1 MDASRFRRIG
11 ELFDVLVD
19 LPAGSR
25 AQRLRE
31 LCTDASLRAEVEALL
46 RADARGDS
54 FEAAAFDQR
63 DALAMDDGEA
73 HTPLPDQAFGDWRVI
88 RELGRGGMGIV
99 YLVERDGDRFLQRGA
114 LKLIKRGMDSEP
126 IVARF
131 LRERRVLAQLDHPG
145 IARLLDG
152 GMSADGRPFLV
163 MDFVDGV
170 RLSEHMRA
178 NPLPLADRLRIFL
191 DVCDAV
197 AHAHRQL
204 VVHRD
209 IKPANILVTREG
221 IVKLLDFG
229 IAKLLADG
237 DGDGGTATRAGPFT
251 PSYAAPEQREGGVV
265 GTAADVYALGAL
277 LYELLTG
284 TCATTGRHGGAEVDE
299 VTAPS
304 VRALAGVA
312 TAIPPRLLRGDLDII
327 TRRALQH
334 DPERR
339 YPSVDALADDV
350 RRHIEGRAIVARRAS
365 TGYRAY
371 TFARR
376 HRYLLSAASLVVVV
390 SIAAAIFSRHQ
401 ADAARSQAQRA
412 RTAQAFLAG
421 VFAQASPD
429 ENNGRPFTAH
439 ELLERGE
446 RQAAQLANVSSQ
458 VEMLNLVAGLYW
470 DIGDYD
476 RAGTVATRAIGLGAS
491 APPAVRAR
499 SRIVMARVASE
510 LRSFPEALR
519 HAREARSLAME
530 AGEDGQAEALDARRT
545 EIGALVASQDYRT
558 AAPMLQG
565 LLDDDRARFG
575 EVSNEVADDYVLQGK
590 ILENSARG
598 PEGIAAITRAVG
610 ILRALPT
617 RSDTRLLDASSRL
630 GVAQLHEQDLAAA
643 EPTLR
648 ECVELAT
655 RLYGPDN
662 IQTWTTRSNL
672 IRVAELAGRFEEAV
686 RERGALLDVE
696 RAALKDS
703 NPGQLSSHAKFLAAD
718 LRELGRFGEAEAA
731 FRESLQLAD
740 KANGKPGGS
749 DSADALLHLGYTLQ
763 LQGRHTEAEV
773 AMREAYAITSAHELA
788 RSQWLNDTRARLG
801 NLLRVQGR
809 NDEALVE
816 LRASAA
822 ALAPT
827 EPDST
832 KPDPVRANVLAQ
844 LSLAELEAGD
854 ARKAESIASDALAM
868 ARRSFV
874 PGNFRLGASLYAL
887 ARAKL
892 ARGMA
897 DASLQ
902 LLDEA
907 LKVRSPPHPPGDPR
921 VLEVQASRVAT
932 LAALGR
938 DEEAAALRR
947 SVDPLIDKLGAP
959 YRPALRREMAIRN

>member
-1 MDASRFRRIG
+1 MDATRFRRIG
-11 ELFDVLVD
+11 ELFDALVE
-19 LPAGSR
+19 LPAGAR
-25 AQRLRE
+25 AHRLRE
-31 LCTDASLRAEVEALL
+31 SCSDAAMRAEVEALL

-54 FEAAAFDQR
+54 FESAAFDQR
-63 DALAMDDGEA
+63 DALALDDAETRA
-73 HTPLPDQAFGDWRVI
+73 PLPEHAFGDWRVI

-99 YLVERDGDRFLQRGA
+99 YLVERDGDGFLQRGA

-152 GMSADGRPFLV
+152 GMSTDGRPFLV

-178 NPLPLADRLRIFL
+178 NPPLPDRLRIFL
-191 DVCDAV
+191 DVCEAV

-221 IVKLLDFG
+221 VVKLLDFG
-229 IAKLLADG
+229 VAKLLAD
-237 DGDGGTATRAGPFT
+237 DGIEGTATHAGPFT

-265 GTAADVYALGAL
+265 GTAADVYALGGL

-284 TCATTGRHGGAEVDE
+284 TCAATGRRDGTATD
-299 VTAPS
+299 APS
-304 VRALAGVA
+304 VRAAATGAG
-312 TAIPPRLLRGDLDII
+312 AIPPRLLRGDLDTI
-327 TRRALQH
+327 TQRALQH
-334 DPERR
+334 DPQQR
-339 YPSVDALADDV
+339 YASVDALADDI
-350 RRHIEGRAIVARRAS
+350 RRHVEGRAIVARRAS

-371 TFARR
+371 TFAKR
-376 HRYLLSAASLVVVV
+376 HRYALSAASLVIVV
-390 SIAAAIFSRHQ
+390 SIAAAIFSQRQ
-401 ADAARSQAQRA
+401 AAAARSQAQRA
-412 RTAQAFLAG
+412 RTAQDFLTG

-446 RQAAQLANVSSQ
+446 REAAQLADGSPR

-476 RAGTVATRAIGLGAS
+476 RAGTVATRAITVGAS

-510 LRSFPEALR
+510 LRSFPDALR
-519 HAREARSLAME
+519 HAREARLLAVE
-530 AGEDGQAEALDARRT
+530 AGEDGLVEALDARRT
-545 EIGALVASQDYRT
+545 EVGALVASQDYRT
-558 AAPMLQG
+558 ASPLLRG

-575 EVSNEVADDYVLQGK
+575 EASSEVADDYLLQGK

-610 ILRALPT
+610 ILRALPK
-617 RSDTRLLDASSRL
+617 RSDTRLLDATSRL
-630 GVAQLHEQDLAAA
+630 GVAQLHEQDLVAA

-672 IRVAELAGRFEEAV
+672 IRVAELAGRLEDAV

-718 LRELGRFGEAEAA
+718 LRDLGRFVEAEAA
-731 FRESLQLAD
+731 FRESLDLAD
-740 KANGKPGGS
+740 KANGKRGGN
-749 DSADALLHLGYTLQ
+749 DSADTLLHLGYTLQ
-763 LQGRHTEAEV
+763 LQGRYAEAEV
-773 AMREAYAITSAHELA
+773 AMREAFAITAAHELPT
-788 RSQWLNDTRARLG
+788 SQWLNDTRARLG
-801 NLLRVQGR
+801 TLLRVQGR

-816 LRASAA
+816 LRASAT
-822 ALAPT
+822 ALAPA
-827 EPDST
+827 DAHST
-832 KPDPVRANVLAQ
+832 KADPVRANVLAQ

-854 ARKAESIASDALAM
+854 ARKAETIASDALAL

-892 ARGMA
+892 AGGMA
-897 DASLQ
+897 DASLK

-907 LKVRSPPHPPGDPR
+907 LSVRSPPHPPGDPR
-921 VLEVQASRVAT
+921 VLEVQASRIAA

-938 DEEAAALRR
+938 SEEAASLRR
-947 SVDPLIDKLGAP
+947 FVDPLIEKLGAP
-959 YRPALRREMAIRN
+959 YRAALRREMAIRG

>member
-11 ELFDVLVD
+11 ELFDALVD

-25 AQRLRE
+25 AHRLRE
-31 LCTDASLRAEVEALL
+31 LCADASLRAEVEALL
-46 RADARGDS
+46 RADARGES
-54 FEAAAFDQR
+54 FESAAFDQR
-63 DALAMDDGEA
+63 DALALDDAEA
-73 HTPLPDQAFGDWRVI
+73 TTPLPERAFGDWRVI

-99 YLVERDGDRFLQRGA
+99 YLVERDGDGFLQRGA

-170 RLSEHMRA
+170 RLSDHLRTQG
-178 NPLPLADRLRIFL
+178 LPLSERLRIFL
-191 DVCDAV
+191 DVCEAV

-229 IAKLLADG
+229 VAKLLADE
-237 DGDGGTATRAGPFT
+237 DVDATATHAGPFT

-265 GTAADVYALGAL
+265 GTAADVYALGGL

-284 TCATTGRHGGAEVDE
+284 TCAATGRPGGTAADE
-299 VTAPS
+299 ITAPS
-304 VRALAGVA
+304 VRVVA
-312 TAIPPRLLRGDLDII
+312 ADATTIAPRLLRGDLDTI
-327 TRRALQH
+327 TQRALQH
-334 DPERR
+334 DPRRR
-339 YPSVDALADDV
+339 YASVDALADDV
-350 RRHIEGRAIVARRAS
+350 RRHLVGRAIVARRAS

-390 SIAAAIFSRHQ
+390 SIAAAIFSQQQ
-401 ADAARSQAQRA
+401 ASAARSQAQRA
-412 RTAQAFLAG
+412 RAAQDFLAG

-446 RQAAQLANVSSQ
+446 RQAARLSDISSQ

-476 RAGTVATRAIGLGAS
+476 RAGTLAKRAIELGAS

-510 LRSFPEALR
+510 FRSFPDALG
-519 HAREARSLAME
+519 HAREARWLASS
-530 AGEDGQAEALDARRT
+530 AGEDGLLEALDARRT

-558 AAPMLQG
+558 ASPMLQG

-617 RSDTRLLDASSRL
+617 RSDTRLLDATSRL

-648 ECVELAT
+648 ECVEIAT

-672 IRVAELAGRFEEAV
+672 IRVAELAGRFDEAV
-686 RERGALLDVE
+686 RERSALLDVE
-696 RAALKDS
+696 RAALKES

-718 LRELGRFGEAEAA
+718 LRELGRFDEAEAA
-731 FRESLQLAD
+731 FRESLALAD
-740 KANGKPGGS
+740 RANGKRGGN

-763 LQGRHTEAEV
+763 LQGRHVEAET
-773 AMREAYAITSAHELA
+773 AMRESYAISSAHELA
-788 RSQWLNDTRARLG
+788 TSQWLNDTRARLG
-801 NLLRVQGR
+801 TLLRVQGR

-822 ALAPT
+822 ALAPAD
-827 EPDST
+827 PHST

-854 ARKAESIASDALAM
+854 AGKAETIASDALAL

-892 ARGMA
+892 ANGMA
-897 DASLQ
+897 DASLK

-907 LKVRSPPHPPGDPR
+907 LSVRSPPHPPGDPR
-921 VLEVQASRVAT
+921 VLEVQASRVAA

-938 DEEAAALRR
+938 GEEATSLRQ
-947 SVDPLIDKLGAP
+947 SIDPLIDKLGASN
-959 YRPALRREMAIRN
+959 RAALRREMANRD